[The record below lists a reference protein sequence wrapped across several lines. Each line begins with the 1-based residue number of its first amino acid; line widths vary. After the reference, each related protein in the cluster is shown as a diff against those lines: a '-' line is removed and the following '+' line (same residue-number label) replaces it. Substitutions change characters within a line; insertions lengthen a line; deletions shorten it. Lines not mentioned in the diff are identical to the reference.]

1 MNSAPL
7 ATKLVRSEQIKAAI
21 GAVIFRSTVTVV
33 RHLVGECTTGGP
45 PGLAGFQEFLSRIG
59 S

>member
-45 PGLAGFQEFLSRIG
+45 P
-59 S
+59 